1 MVCIIFDLD
10 GTLVDSEPACNKAF
24 LDLLPDLP
32 DSVGELVDR
41 YRGKKLAEILIDIQ
55 ARLGRPLPMDFEHH
69 YRARVAALFDTEL
82 QPMDGAEQMLGTI
95 GLPVC
100 VASSGPALKIHHALK
115 VTGLS
120 RFFDGRVFSSYD
132 VGYWKP
138 DPGLFLHA
146 AKVMGFS
153 PKDCVVVE
161 DSAVGVAAAVSAG
174 MRPIQY
180 VPSASECAAPGA
192 TPLRDFRQLHQLLRA
207 SR

>member
-24 LDLLPDLP
+24 LDLLPDLS
-32 DSVGELVDR
+32 DTVDELVNR
-41 YRGKKLAEILIDIQ
+41 HRGKKLAEILIDLQ
-55 ARLGRPLPMDFEHH
+55 ARLSRPLPPDFEHH

-82 QPMDGAEQMLGTI
+82 QPMEGVEKMLGAI

-100 VASSGPALKIHHALK
+100 VASSGPAHKIYHALE

-132 VGYWKP
+132 V
-138 DPGLFLHA
+138 
-146 AKVMGFS
+146 
-153 PKDCVVVE
+153 VVE
-161 DSAVGVAAAVSAG
+161 DSSIGIEAAVSAG

-180 VPSASECAAPGA
+180 LPNRAECVAPGA
-192 TPLRDFRQLHQLLRA
+192 TPLRNFRQLHQLLRA
-207 SR
+207 SP